1 LHDRKGLWRVKIMPL
16 IPKGSLSAQLEEED
30 QRGIQLKQVD
40 LETDC

>member
-1 LHDRKGLWRVKIMPL
+1 MACNNHAAY
-16 IPKGSLSAQLEEED
+16 PKGSVSAQLEEED